1 VRVAVRLAATERE
14 GRGGRPMTQT
24 PDRAAQAAEK
34 GSRGFCHAPLYLV
47 HVLAGA
53 MVSKWTGQRD

>member
-1 VRVAVRLAATERE
+1 VSTGVRVAV
-14 GRGGRPMTQT
+14 
-24 PDRAAQAAEK
+24 
-34 GSRGFCHAPLYLV
+34 LYLV